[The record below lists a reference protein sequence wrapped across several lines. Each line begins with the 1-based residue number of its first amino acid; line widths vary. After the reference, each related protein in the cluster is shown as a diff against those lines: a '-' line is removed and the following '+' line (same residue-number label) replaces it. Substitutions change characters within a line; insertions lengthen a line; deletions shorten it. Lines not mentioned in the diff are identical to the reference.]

1 MMLETAYPG
10 RFSRQ
15 RSSTWTHRSPILA
28 MLWENW
34 RLTRGEA
41 AWRLSLGLVGGSA
54 ALALSDSGATIA
66 VWVLLSQHGLFW
78 MSIAKL
84 TGGRFIDGYRPGFP
98 LHLLYTRPVRTSV
111 IVGVAMGYDAVSG
124 AAMYVAS
131 AALLGFAFGQT
142 LPVLSMAVLIVVF
155 HMVCT
160 FVQWSARS
168 RVLQWLGSCGI
179 WVPVAALFTIR
190 GGGSPLQ
197 LDFSFAET
205 ALMASIGL
213 VSFALTVAG
222 VARQR
227 RGDPRVA
234 RPQTVGA
241 AGFPEGLATLF
252 RFPCPTASAAWAQVW
267 FDLRSSGLPVVAIG
281 LALAIVIPL
290 LFVVTTQL
298 DVVLSGV
305 YARPVAV
312 VVAMF
317 SLPAV
322 LILGGNA
329 FGIRARQGRTYAS
342 AFDVTQACGTARM
355 AGLKV
360 LVRSVCLL
368 AALAAV
374 GTSVW
379 TSASVI
385 PFDVLEDNDTF
396 IEKSRNPVSGWMRA
410 IEGAV
415 GAMSA
420 YELLALAFV
429 TAIVVAVMVASRAA
443 FTALRARYPRQL
455 NIARSLL
462 LLHGFVL
469 VLLALAFQRGI
480 ASQFVFYAAQDLT
493 NWVIAVVA
501 AASVLAT
508 IYLFW
513 TVLAERLLT
522 PPQACGVL
530 FVSAAFAAAWVT
542 VLGAAGVP
550 LTTMPAT
557 DIALMLWPALLPLMA
572 SVLAPWS
579 FSRIRHT

>member
-1 MMLETAYPG
+1 M
-10 RFSRQ
+10 R
-15 RSSTWTHRSPILA
+15 ILA
-28 MLWENW
+28 MLWEHW

-41 AWRLSLGLVGGSA
+41 AWRLSVGLVGGSA

-66 VWVLLSQHGLFW
+66 VWVLLSQHAMFW

-111 IVGVAMGYDAVSG
+111 IVGIAMGYDAVSG
-124 AAMYVAS
+124 AAMYAAS
-131 AALLGFAFGQT
+131 AALLGFAFGRT
-142 LPVLSMAVLIVVF
+142 LPVLSMAMLIVVF

-160 FVQWSARS
+160 FVQWSTRS
-168 RVLQWLGSCGI
+168 RVLQWLGSFGI
-179 WVPVAALFTIR
+179 WGLVAALFTI
-190 GGGSPLQ
+190 GGGGLPRQ
-197 LDFSFAET
+197 LDFSLAET

-227 RGDPRVA
+227 RGDARAAIPR
-234 RPQTVGA
+234 TKGSGA
-241 AGFPEGLATLF
+241 ADWFAGLF
-252 RFPCPTASAAWAQVW
+252 RFPCPTSSPIAAQVW
-267 FDLRSSGLPVVAIG
+267 FDLRSSGLPVLAIG
-281 LALAIVIPL
+281 LALAVLIPL
-290 LFVVTTQL
+290 LLVVTTRL
-298 DVVLSGV
+298 DVVLSGL

-342 AFDVTQACGTARM
+342 AFDATQACGTARM

-368 AALAAV
+368 ASLAAV
-374 GTSVW
+374 GASVW

-396 IEKSRNPVSGWMRA
+396 IEKSRNPVSGGMRA

-429 TAIVVAVMVASRAA
+429 AAIVVAVVVASRAA

-462 LLHGFVL
+462 LLHGAVL
-469 VLLALAFQRGI
+469 VLLGLAFQRGI
-480 ASQFVFYAAQDLT
+480 ASRFVFYTAQDVT
-493 NWVIAVVA
+493 NWVITVVGA
-501 AASVLAT
+501 TSVLAT
-508 IYLFW
+508 VYLFW

-522 PPQACGVL
+522 PRQACGAIL
-530 FVSAAFAAAWVT
+530 VSAAFAAAWVT
-542 VLGAAGVP
+542 VLAAAGAP
-550 LTTMPAT
+550 LSTMPAK
-557 DIALMLWPALLPLMA
+557 DAVQLLLWPALWPLMA

-579 FSRIRHT
+579 LSRVRHT

>member
-1 MMLETAYPG
+1 MLQTAYPG
-10 RFSRQ
+10 RVSRQ
-15 RSSTWTHRSPILA
+15 RSSTSTHLSPMLA

-41 AWRLSLGLVGGSA
+41 AWRLSLGLLGGSA
-54 ALALSDSGATIA
+54 ALAMSDSGAPIA
-66 VWVLLSQHGLFW
+66 VWVLLSQHGIFW

-160 FVQWSARS
+160 FVQWSTRS

-179 WVPVAALFTIR
+179 WGLVAALFTIR

-197 LDFSFAET
+197 LDFSFAEI
-205 ALMASIGL
+205 ALMAAIGL

-227 RGDPRVA
+227 RGDPRVV

-241 AGFPEGLATLF
+241 AGFPESLATLF
-252 RFPCPTASAAWAQVW
+252 RFPCPTASATWAQVW

-281 LALAIVIPL
+281 VALAILIPL
-290 LFVVTTQL
+290 LLVVTTQL
-298 DVVLSGV
+298 DAVLSGV

-312 VVAMF
+312 VVAMA
-317 SLPAV
+317 SLPVV

-342 AFDVTQACGTARM
+342 AFDATQACGTARM
-355 AGLKV
+355 ASLKV

-374 GTSVW
+374 GTSIW

-385 PFDVLEDNDTF
+385 PFDVLEDHDTF
-396 IEKSRNPVSGWMRA
+396 IEKSRNPVSGGMRA

-420 YELLALAFV
+420 SELLALGFV

-455 NIARSLL
+455 NIAGSLL

-469 VLLALAFQRGI
+469 VLLGLAFKRGI
-480 ASQFVFYAAQDLT
+480 ASQFVFSAVQDLT
-493 NWVIAVVA
+493 NWVIA

-508 IYLFW
+508 VYLFW

-522 PPQACGVL
+522 PRQACGVL
-530 FVSAAFAAAWVT
+530 FVSVAFAAAWVT
-542 VLGAAGVP
+542 VLSAAGMP

-557 DIALMLWPALLPLMA
+557 DIALMLWPALLALMV

-579 FSRIRHT
+579 YSRIRHT

>member
-1 MMLETAYPG
+1 M
-10 RFSRQ
+10 
-15 RSSTWTHRSPILA
+15 RSPVLA

-34 RLTRGEA
+34 RLTRVEA
-41 AWRLSLGLVGGSA
+41 AQRLSLGLVGGSA

-66 VWVLLSQHGLFW
+66 VWVLLSLHGIFW

-111 IVGVAMGYDAVSG
+111 IVGVAMAYDAVSG

-142 LPVLSMAVLIVVF
+142 LPLLSMAVLIAVF
-155 HMVCT
+155 HMVWT
-160 FVQWSARS
+160 FVQWSTRS
-168 RVLQWLGSCGI
+168 KVLQWLGSCGI
-179 WVPVAALFTIR
+179 WGRGLRSVHDSWGRIATAARL
-190 GGGSPLQ
+190 
-197 LDFSFAET
+197 
-205 ALMASIGL
+205 L
-213 VSFALTVAG
+213 VR
-222 VARQR
+222 RQR
-227 RGDPRVA
+227 TDGLDWPRVVRA
-234 RPQTVGA
+234 HGRRRGA
-241 AGFPEGLATLF
+241 AASRRRTGGHTPDSGMAGFADWLAGLF
-252 RFPCPTASAAWAQVW
+252 RFPCPTSSATRAQVW
-267 FDLRSSGLPVVAIG
+267 FDLKSSGLPVLAIG
-281 LALAIVIPL
+281 VALAIVIPL

-305 YARPVAV
+305 FTEPATRSVAV

-342 AFDVTQACGTARM
+342 AFEATQACGTARM

-368 AALAAV
+368 AALLAV

-396 IEKSRNPVSGWMRA
+396 IEKSRNACERLDARDRRRRRSDERV
-410 IEGAV
+410 
-415 GAMSA
+415 
-420 YELLALAFV
+420 
-429 TAIVVAVMVASRAA
+429 RAA
-443 FTALRARYPRQL
+443 RAGIRHGHRGGGHGRRTRGVHGTPRTL
-455 NIARSLL
+455 SPATEHRGIAAAAPW
-462 LLHGFVL
+462 FVL
-469 VLLALAFQRGI
+469 VLLALAEQYGI
-480 ASQFVFYAAQDLT
+480 ASTLVFYAAQDLT
-493 NWVIAVVA
+493 NRVIAVVA

-508 IYLFW
+508 VYLFW
-513 TVLAERLLT
+513 SVLAERLLT
-522 PPQACGVL
+522 LRQACGVL
-530 FVSAAFAAAWVT
+530 LVSAAFAAAWVT
-542 VLGAAGVP
+542 VLSAAGVQ

-557 DIALMLWPALLPLMA
+557 DIA
-572 SVLAPWS
+572 V
-579 FSRIRHT
+579 